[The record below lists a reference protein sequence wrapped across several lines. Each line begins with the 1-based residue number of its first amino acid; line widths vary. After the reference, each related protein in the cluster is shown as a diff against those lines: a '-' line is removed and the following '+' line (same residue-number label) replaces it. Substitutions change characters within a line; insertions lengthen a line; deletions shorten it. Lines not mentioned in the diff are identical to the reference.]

1 MFSRLRS
8 FLTVWT
14 RRERFE
20 ESLDEEVRFHLDAYA
35 EDLFHSGVPRRDA
48 VRQARVRFGSIESM
62 KDDCRQARGLR
73 FADDMATVV
82 QDIRSAFR
90 FLLANRGFA
99 AAILLTVA
107 LGVGGTAAVF
117 SVIYGVLLRPLP
129 YAESERLVRLWE
141 VHPGANA
148 PFGEAVLSVP
158 TYRSWSASSASLDAI
173 GSYRTDEF
181 AVTGAGAG
189 RRVRGVQVTPS
200 LFRVLRATP
209 AVGRL
214 FRESDAARGAAP
226 VVVLAY
232 TMWQQRFGGDPNVI
246 GRRLAIDGVDHRI
259 VGIVPPGFSFPP
271 PVAGAAGQGEIEL
284 YTPFEV
290 PAVDPEARVIG
301 VLQVIGR
308 LADGATE
315 VQATVEAT
323 AHARRVGRPFA
334 DLVFGEGAP
343 VEVRVRS
350 MVEQMTLNVRPALLL
365 LVVGAGLLLAIAC
378 ANVTNL
384 LLSRASTR
392 GREFATRAALGAG
405 RRRLL
410 RQVLTES
417 VVFSLVGGVPGL
429 FVGWVLT
436 TAVQSLAPADFPR
449 PQDIRV
455 DMSFFVAGGVVAV
468 FVGSI
473 AGVLPALRQTGL
485 DLATAIQVGGSRSMG
500 SAGRGLRETLVA
512 VEVALAIVLLV
523 GGALCAR
530 SFVKLLSVDAGFD
543 AANVLVADI
552 HVPEGSR
559 PTRGEELAV
568 ATLERLREVPRVVAA
583 GAGNMTPHGGRLY
596 NSGFRLPGM
605 TTPDGEPLVA
615 TALHSVITPG
625 FAEALNM
632 RLAAGRFLA
641 VEDTTAP
648 IIAMLVNEA
657 FVDTYFN
664 DGRPAVG
671 RRFSGMFPGMVG
683 RDDAVVEV
691 VGVVENVLLRSPD
704 QAPQPQIYVPYGVGF
719 GMRHATLVVRTDG
732 DPATSAPLLTG
743 IVRQLDPVATLGQM
757 GPLTDKVGTAVEGPR
772 FAAFVVGAFAVLALS
787 LATAGLYGVLSF
799 GVNQRRR
806 EIGVR
811 AALGATPTDLV
822 VMVLKQG
829 MTVTVIGLAMG
840 LAGSIVASRAMASVL
855 FGVEALDGVAFIA
868 PSAIVLVVAAASCY
882 LPGRR
887 AAAVDPAE
895 VLLDS

>member
-1 MFSRLRS
+1 MFARLRS
-8 FLTVWT
+8 FLIAWT

-20 ESLDEEVRFHLDAYA
+20 DSLDEEVRFHLDAYA
-35 EDLFHSGVPRRDA
+35 EDLVRSGVARREA
-48 VRQARVRFGSIESM
+48 LRRARIHFGSVEGM

-73 FADDMATVV
+73 LADDMGSLV
-82 QDIRSAFR
+82 QDIRLAFR
-90 FLLANRGFA
+90 VLLANRGFA
-99 AAILLTVA
+99 VAILLTVA

-129 YAESERLVRLWE
+129 YDESERLVRLWE

-148 PFGEAVLSVP
+148 PFSEAVLSVA
-158 TYRSWSASSASLDAI
+158 TYRAWSTSSESLEAI
-173 GSYRTDEF
+173 GSYRTDKF
-181 AVTGAGAG
+181 GVIGAGAA

-200 LFRVLRATP
+200 LFRVLRATL

-214 FRESDAARGAAP
+214 FDEADAEAGAAP

-232 TMWQQRFGGDPNVI
+232 ATWQQRFGGDPNVI
-246 GRRLAIDGVDHRI
+246 DGRLTIDGADHRI
-259 VGIVPPGFSFPP
+259 VGVVSSGFSFPR
-271 PVAGAAGQGEIEL
+271 PVVGAEGQGDVGL

-290 PAVDPEARVIG
+290 PEFDPEARVIG
-301 VLQVIGR
+301 VAQAIGR
-308 LADGATE
+308 LADAATA
-315 VQATVEAT
+315 VQAEVEGT
-323 AHARRVGRPFA
+323 AHARGVGRPFA

-350 MVEQMTLNVRPALLL
+350 MAEQMTANVRPALLL
-365 LVVGAGLLLAIAC
+365 LVAGAGLVLAIAC

-384 LLSRASTR
+384 LLSRVSTR
-392 GREFATRAALGAG
+392 AREFATRAALGAG

-417 VVFSLVGGVPGL
+417 VVFSVVGGFLGL

-449 PQDIRV
+449 LQDIRV
-455 DMSFFVAGGVVAV
+455 DLRFLVAGGVVAV

-473 AGVLPALRQTGL
+473 AGVLPALRQTGV
-485 DLATAIQVGGSRSMG
+485 DLVSAIQVGGNRSMG
-500 SAGRGLRETLVA
+500 SAGRRLRETLVV

-523 GGALCAR
+523 GGALFAR
-530 SFVKLLSVDAGFD
+530 SFVELLSVDAGFD

-552 HVPEGSR
+552 HVPEGAHL
-559 PTRGEELAV
+559 TRGEELAV
-568 ATLERLREVPRVVAA
+568 GTLERLREVPRVVAA

-596 NSGFRLPGM
+596 SSGFRLPGM
-605 TTPDGEPLVA
+605 TTRDGEPLVA

-625 FAEALNM
+625 FAEALGM
-632 RLAAGRFLA
+632 RLADGRLLT
-641 VEDTTAP
+641 VEDTTSP

-657 FVDTYFN
+657 FVDAYFN
-664 DGRPAVG
+664 DGRSAVG
-671 RRFSGMFPGMVG
+671 RRFSGMFPGMLG
-683 RDDAVVEV
+683 RDDAVVEL
-691 VGVVENVLLRSPD
+691 VGVVEDVLLRSPD

-719 GMRHATLVVRTDG
+719 GLRHATLVVKTDG
-732 DPATSAPLLTG
+732 EPATSAPLLTG
-743 IVRQLDPVATLGQM
+743 IVQQLDPVATLGQV
-757 GPLTDKVGTAVEGPR
+757 GPLTDKVITAVEGPR

-799 GVNQRRR
+799 GINQRRR

-811 AALGATPTDLV
+811 AALGATPGELV
-822 VMVLKQG
+822 VMVFRQG
-829 MTVTVIGLAMG
+829 MTVTVIGLAIG
-840 LAGSIVASRAMASVL
+840 LAASVVASRAMASVL
-855 FGVEALDGVAFIA
+855 FGVEGLDGAAFVI
-868 PSAIVLVVAAASCY
+868 PSAVVLLVAAASCY

-895 VLLDS
+895 ALVSE

>member
-8 FLTVWT
+8 FLTAWT

-20 ESLDEEVRFHLDAYA
+20 DSLDEEVRFHLDAYA
-35 EDLFHSGVPRRDA
+35 EDLVRSGVPGREA
-48 VRQARVRFGSIESM
+48 VRQARIRFGSVESM

-73 FADDMATVV
+73 FTDDMATVV
-82 QDIRSAFR
+82 QDIRSALR

-107 LGVGGTAAVF
+107 FGVGGTAAVF
-117 SVIYGVLLRPLP
+117 PVIYGVLLRPLP
-129 YAESERLVRLWE
+129 YAQSERLVRLWE
-141 VHPGANA
+141 VHSGATA
-148 PFGEAVLSVP
+148 PFSEAVLSVP
-158 TYRSWSASSASLDAI
+158 TYRAWSASSESLAAI

-181 AVTGAGAG
+181 DVTGAGAA
-189 RRVRGVQVTPS
+189 RRVRGVQLTPS

-214 FRESDAARGAAP
+214 FREADAERGAAP

-232 TMWQQRFGGDPNVI
+232 TMWRQRFGGDPNVVD
-246 GRRLAIDGVDHRI
+246 RRLTVDGVDHRI
-259 VGIVPPGFSFPP
+259 VGVVPPGFSFPR
-271 PVAGAAGQGEIEL
+271 PVAGAAGQGEIGL
-284 YTPFEV
+284 YVPFDV
-290 PAVDPEARVIG
+290 PEVDPEARVVG
-301 VLQVIGR
+301 VVQAIGR
-308 LADGATE
+308 LADGATA
-315 VQATVEAT
+315 VQAEVEAT
-323 AHARRVGRPFA
+323 AHARGVGRPFA

-350 MVEQMTLNVRPALLL
+350 MAEHMTANVRPALLL

-384 LLSRASTR
+384 LLSRVSTR
-392 GREFATRAALGAG
+392 AREFATRAALGAG

-429 FVGWVLT
+429 FVGWMFT
-436 TAVQSLAPADFPR
+436 TAVQTLAPADFPR
-449 PQDIRV
+449 LQDIRV
-455 DMSFFVAGGVVAV
+455 DMSFLVAGVVATV

-473 AGVLPALRQTGL
+473 AGALPALRQTGV
-485 DLATAIQVGGSRSMG
+485 DLVSAIQVGGNRSMG
-500 SAGRGLRETLVA
+500 NAGRRLREALVV

-523 GGALCAR
+523 GGALVAR
-530 SFVKLLSVDAGFD
+530 SFVKLLSVDPGFD

-559 PTRGEELAV
+559 LTRGEELAI
-568 ATLERLREVPRVVAA
+568 ATLERLRAVPRVVAA

-596 NSGFRLPGM
+596 SSGFRLPGM
-605 TTPDGEPLVA
+605 TTPDGETLVA

-632 RLAAGRFLA
+632 RLAAGRFLTM
-641 VEDTTAP
+641 EDTTSR

-657 FVDTYFN
+657 FVDAYFS
-664 DGRPAVG
+664 DGRPTVG
-671 RRFSGMFPGMVG
+671 RRFSGMFPGMLG

-691 VGVVENVLLRSPD
+691 VGVVEDVLLRSPD
-704 QAPQPQIYVPYGVGF
+704 QAPQPQIYVPHGVGF
-719 GMRHATLVVRTDG
+719 GIRHATLVVRTG
-732 DPATSAPLLTG
+732 GEPATTAPLLTG
-743 IVRQLDPVATLGQM
+743 IVRQLDPVGTLGRM
-757 GPLTDKVGTAVEGPR
+757 GPLTDEVGTAVEGPR
-772 FAAFVVGAFAVLALS
+772 FAAFVVAAFAALALS

-811 AALGATPTDLV
+811 AALGAAPGDLV
-822 VMVLKQG
+822 MMVLKQG
-829 MTVTVIGLAMG
+829 MAVTVIGLVIG
-840 LAGSIVASRAMASVL
+840 LGASIAASRAVAGVL
-855 FGVEALDGVAFIA
+855 FGIEALDGAAFFM
-868 PSAIVLVVAAASCY
+868 PSAVVLVVAAASCY

-887 AAAVDPAE
+887 AAAIEPAE
-895 VLLDS
+895 VLVSE